1 MEVIFFGIFAVIIL
15 KMILN
20 EKNKGL
26 SAKLDAA
33 NQQLQQLGGQP
44 VTYVKTVP
52 TRTAKIEQ
60 LTPEMLEYQA
70 ESVRKAQEAILR
82 QHAEGL
88 MPQYEKS
95 ELVRD
100 LVNTIG
106 NCNKYGVIWDVR
118 IADTEV
124 IITTMTDMMESR
136 YVFMEEH
143 YDFSSM
149 GYQDPIRESGHR
161 LALALAL
168 QKRLGMDYGIEYN
181 YQYNTSTQAY
191 EMSGLNIGY
200 RKKQEDHGGEMLK
213 SPI

>member
-1 MEVIFFGIFAVIIL
+1 MGWILIIPLIIL
-15 KMILN
+15 IKKLN
-20 EKNKGL
+20 
-26 SAKLDAA
+26 DA
-33 NQQLQQLGGQP
+33 NRQLQQLGYDKTNTQAGNTENAGLRSFVRAAQP
-44 VTYVKTVP
+44 Q
-52 TRTAKIEQ
+52 Q

-70 ESVRKAQEAILR
+70 ESARKAQEAILR

-168 QKRLGMDYGIEYN
+168 LKRLGMDYGIEFN